1 MRVNLSEHETPVARI
16 EFSSELTIKRFLDK
30 RKKKEKRNGVEGIIS
45 RKVFFLGR

>member
-1 MRVNLSEHETPVARI
+1 MRVNLSEHETPAGI